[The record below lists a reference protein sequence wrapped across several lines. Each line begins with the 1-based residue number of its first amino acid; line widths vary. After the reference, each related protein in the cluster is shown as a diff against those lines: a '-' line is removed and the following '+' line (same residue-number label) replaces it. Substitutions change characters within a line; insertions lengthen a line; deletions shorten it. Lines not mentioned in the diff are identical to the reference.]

1 MERVKALADKFNQQL
16 AQNADSAVLRQTA
29 IQILSELEA
38 IPMVNNLP
46 NNVSVIMPSVD
57 YAQNVPVKSKESVVT
72 PVVENPIIEEKPLL
86 VEKPVLTEKPK
97 EVFAKPDETIEI
109 PKIET
114 VFSKKEVAEKI
125 ALEPIKDLRTAI
137 GINDKFQFMETLFNK
152 EEVLFESSIKTI
164 NAFKNFAE
172 AQFWIKQNLRNK
184 YQWEEE
190 SSVVIAFDQLVKRRF
205 S

>member
-16 AQNADSAVLRQTA
+16 AQNADSSVLRQTA

-57 YAQNVPVKSKESVVT
+57 YAQIATNVNKV
-72 PVVENPIIEEKPLL
+72 EEKAISD
-86 VEKPVLTEKPK
+86 EKPVLAEKPVLIEKPK
-97 EVFAKPDETIEI
+97 EVFAKPEETIEI

-114 VFSKKEVAEKI
+114 VVSKKEVAEKI
-125 ALEPIKDLRTAI
+125 ALEPIKDLRSAI
-137 GINDKFQFMETLFNK
+137 GINDKFQFMEELFNK
-152 EEVLFESSIKTI
+152 DESLFESSIKTI
-164 NAFKNFAE
+164 NSYKNIAE

-184 YQWEEE
+184 YNWVDE
-190 SSVVIAFDQLVKRRF
+190 STTVLAFDQLVKRRF

>member
-38 IPMVNNLP
+38 MPAVEKLH

-57 YAQNVPVKSKESVVT
+57 YTQNT
-72 PVVENPIIEEKPLL
+72 PIITRIVEQPAVK
-86 VEKPVLTEKPK
+86 EKPVLMEKPK
-97 EVFAKPDETIEI
+97 EVFEYQEV
-109 PKIET
+109 PKNT
-114 VFSKKEVAEKI
+114 KKEVAEII

-137 GINDKFQFMETLFNK
+137 GINDKFLFTENLFNK
-152 EEVLFESSIKTI
+152 EDAIFESSIKTI

-172 AQFWIKQNLRNK
+172 AQFWIKQNIRNK
-184 YQWEEE
+184 YQWDEGSEI
-190 SSVVIAFDQLVKRRF
+190 VMNFDQLVKRRF

>member
-1 MERVKALADKFNQQL
+1 MERVKALADKFNEQL
-16 AQNADSAVLRQTA
+16 AQKADSAVLRQTA
-29 IQILSELEA
+29 IQILSELES
-38 IPMVNNLP
+38 IPTVNQLP

-57 YAQNVPVKSKESVVT
+57 YTQNAPIITKLVEQ
-72 PVVENPIIEEKPLL
+72 PVVE
-86 VEKPVLTEKPK
+86 EKPVLMEKPK
-97 EVFAKPDETIEI
+97 EVF
-109 PKIET
+109 T
-114 VFSKKEVAEKI
+114 VESIVINKEVADKI
-125 ALEPIKDLRTAI
+125 ALEPIKDLRAAI

-152 EEVLFESSIKTI
+152 EEVVFESSIKTI

-190 SSVVIAFDQLVKRRF
+190 SAVVMAFDQLVKRRF

>member
-29 IQILSELEA
+29 IQILSELES
-38 IPMVNNLP
+38 IPATNQLP

-57 YAQNVPVKSKESVVT
+57 YTQNAPMI
-72 PVVENPIIEEKPLL
+72 N
-86 VEKPVLTEKPK
+86 
-97 EVFAKPDETIEI
+97 
-109 PKIET
+109 
-114 VFSKKEVAEKI
+114 KEVAEKI

-164 NAFKNFAE
+164 NSFKNFAE

>member
-29 IQILSELEA
+29 IQILSELES
-38 IPMVNNLP
+38 IPATNQLP

-57 YAQNVPVKSKESVVT
+57 YTQNAPMIDK
-72 PVVENPIIEEKPLL
+72 VVEP
-86 VEKPVLTEKPK
+86 VEMVVKPVLMEKPK
-97 EVFAKPDETIEI
+97 DVFESKVETITSIKEEPI
-109 PKIET
+109 VI
-114 VFSKKEVAEKI
+114 KKEVADKI

>member
-29 IQILSELEA
+29 IQILSELES
-38 IPMVNNLP
+38 IPVTNQLP

-57 YAQNVPVKSKESVVT
+57 YTQNAPMINK
-72 PVVENPIIEEKPLL
+72 VVEP
-86 VEKPVLTEKPK
+86 VEMDVKPVLMEKPK
-97 EVFAKPDETIEI
+97 DVFESKVETITSIKEEPI
-109 PKIET
+109 VI
-114 VFSKKEVAEKI
+114 KKEVADKI

-190 SSVVIAFDQLVKRRF
+190 SSVVIAFDQLIKRRF

>member
-57 YAQNVPVKSKESVVT
+57 YAQIATKVNKV
-72 PVVENPIIEEKPLL
+72 EEKAISE
-86 VEKPVLTEKPK
+86 EKPVLAEKPVLIEKPK
-97 EVFAKPDETIEI
+97 EVFAKQEETIELT
-109 PKIET
+109 KIET
-114 VFSKKEVAEKI
+114 VVSKKEVAEKI
-125 ALEPIKDLRTAI
+125 ALEPIKDLRSAI
-137 GINDKFQFMETLFNK
+137 GINDKFQFMEELFNK
-152 EEVLFESSIKTI
+152 DESLFESSVKTI
-164 NAFKNFAE
+164 NSYKNIAE

-184 YQWEEE
+184 YNWVEE
-190 SSVVIAFDQLVKRRF
+190 STAVMAFDQLVKRRF

>member
-57 YAQNVPVKSKESVVT
+57 YAQIATNVNKV
-72 PVVENPIIEEKPLL
+72 EEKAISD
-86 VEKPVLTEKPK
+86 EKPVLAEKPVLIEKPK
-97 EVFAKPDETIEI
+97 EVFAKPEETIEI

-114 VFSKKEVAEKI
+114 VVSKKEVAEKI
-125 ALEPIKDLRTAI
+125 ALEPIKDLRSAI
-137 GINDKFQFMETLFNK
+137 GINDKFQFMEELFNK
-152 EEVLFESSIKTI
+152 DESLFESSIKTI
-164 NAFKNFAE
+164 NSYKNIAE

-184 YQWEEE
+184 YNWVDE
-190 SSVVIAFDQLVKRRF
+190 STTVLAFDQLVKRRF

>member
-29 IQILSELEA
+29 IQILSELES
-38 IPMVNNLP
+38 IPATNQLP

-57 YAQNVPVKSKESVVT
+57 YTQNAPMI
-72 PVVENPIIEEKPLL
+72 N
-86 VEKPVLTEKPK
+86 
-97 EVFAKPDETIEI
+97 
-109 PKIET
+109 
-114 VFSKKEVAEKI
+114 KEVADKI
-125 ALEPIKDLRTAI
+125 ALEPIKDLRAAI
-137 GINDKFQFMETLFNK
+137 GINDKFQFLENLFNK
-152 EEVLFESSIKTI
+152 EEVVFESSIKTI

>member
-1 MERVKALADKFNQQL
+1 MERVKALADKFNEQL
-16 AQNADSAVLRQTA
+16 AQNADSVVLRQTA

-38 IPMVNNLP
+38 IPIVNQLP

-57 YAQNVPVKSKESVVT
+57 YPQNVPIINKVVQQVVT
-72 PVVENPIIEEKPLL
+72 
-86 VEKPVLTEKPK
+86 EKPVLIEKPK
-97 EVFAKPDETIEI
+97 EVF
-109 PKIET
+109 T
-114 VFSKKEVAEKI
+114 VEPIVIKKEVADKI
-125 ALEPIKDLRTAI
+125 ALEPIKDLRAAI

-152 EEVLFESSIKTI
+152 EEVVFESSIKTI

-184 YQWEEE
+184 YQWEDE
-190 SSVVIAFDQLVKRRF
+190 SAVVIAFDQLVKRRF